1 VDKGKGTTLAPAYA
15 ISSDQ
20 WQSGTTNERLLP
32 VSGQEKEYQIQFD
45 KNANLDTNVALY
57 TIQVT
62 LQNLT
67 EPSKIITVVL

>member
-1 VDKGKGTTLAPAYA
+1 VDKGKGTTLAPAYV
-15 ISSDQ
+15 ILSDQ
-20 WQSGTTNERLLP
+20 WQSGTTNERLLL

-67 EPSKIITVVL
+67 KPSKIITVIL